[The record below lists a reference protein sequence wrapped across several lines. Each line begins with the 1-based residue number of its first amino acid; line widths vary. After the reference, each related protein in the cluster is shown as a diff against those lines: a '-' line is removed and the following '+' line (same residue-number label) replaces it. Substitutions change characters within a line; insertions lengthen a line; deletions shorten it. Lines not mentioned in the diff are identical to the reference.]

1 VIQAT
6 PAPETV
12 GLTRREY
19 DEITARLG
27 RDPSAL
33 ELMLFGVMWSEHCGY
48 KHSRLTLRSLP
59 GEGPRLLQGPGEN
72 AGVMDIGG
80 GWAVAFKMESHNHPS
95 AVDPYNGAA
104 TGIGGIIRDVLSM
117 GARPVALLD
126 SLRFGPL
133 DDPAVSRLAAGVVA
147 GIAGY
152 GNCVGVPTV
161 GGEIHT
167 DPRYRGNPLVNVA
180 CLGLVRTDGIARSS
194 ASGVG
199 DVVLYAGARTGR
211 DGIGGA
217 AFASEELDEHSE
229 REDRSSVQI
238 GDPFT
243 GKLLIE
249 ATLEA
254 LGAGGVVAIQDMGAA
269 GLTCA
274 VSEMAARGGVGMRVN
289 LDAVPLRESRMRA
302 DEILRSES
310 QERMLLVVRPE
321 AVARLAAIFHRW
333 GLAAAVIGEVTA
345 ERLLVITHQ
354 DRVIVDLPPYALAEA
369 PAYRPAAEE
378 PASLRAQWAV
388 TIPPDV
394 EAGDAAQTLLRLL
407 ASPDIASK
415 RSVFQ
420 QYDHSVQVRTVI
432 GPGAGD
438 AAVLRV
444 PEAAPKGIALTV
456 GGNGRMCGLDP
467 YRGARLAVAECA
479 AGLSCAGAEP
489 LGVTDCLNF
498 GNPERPDVFW
508 TFRRSVAGIADACR
522 ALRIPVVGG
531 NVSFYNESPDGPIP
545 PTPVVAMVGL
555 VEDVRRSCGSAFRRE
570 GELVVLVDGSPAT
583 LDGSAYLQVVQRLV
597 AGRPSDVDLETH
609 QRVVSFVRDAVR
621 EGWVSSAHDCADG
634 GAAVALAESAIAS
647 GIGVEATLPAAAR
660 RDTTLFGEGPS
671 RFILSLPEDMAGK
684 VRALADGRGVPLVA
698 IGRTGGDRMRLRTGI
713 LDDGQR
719 DGPDHPTER
728 SRDAGFRAGHGVP
741 RWDIDLSLAE
751 LTRAYDALAQ
761 LFG

>member
-1 VIQAT
+1 VIQT
-6 PAPETV
+6 TLAPETV
-12 GLTRREY
+12 GLTRHEY
-19 DEITARLG
+19 DEITRRLG

-48 KHSRLTLRSLP
+48 KHSKLTLRSLP

-117 GARPVALLD
+117 GARPIALLD

-133 DDPAVSRLAAGVVA
+133 ADPAVARLARGVVA

-180 CLGLVRTDGIARSS
+180 CLGLVRARGIARSS
-194 ASGVG
+194 AAGKG
-199 DVVLYAGARTGR
+199 NAVLYVGARTGR

-217 AFASEELDEHSE
+217 AFASEELDEDSE

-254 LGAGGVVAIQDMGAA
+254 LASGDVVAIQDMGAA

-274 VSEMAARGGVGMRVN
+274 ASEMAARGGAGMRVD
-289 LDAVPLRESRMRA
+289 LDAVPLRESRMRP

-321 AVARLAAIFHRW
+321 AVAALAAIFHRW
-333 GLAAAVIGEVTA
+333 GLAASVIGEVTTA
-345 ERLLVITHQ
+345 RSLVVTQQ

-378 PASLRAQWAV
+378 PVWLRAQWTV
-388 TIPPDV
+388 TLPAEGNP
-394 EAGDAAQTLLRLL
+394 EPSLLHLM

-415 RSVFQ
+415 RAVFQ
-420 QYDHSVQVRTVI
+420 QYDHSVQVRTVV
-432 GPGAGD
+432 GPGGGD

-444 PEAAPKGIALTV
+444 QEVAPKGIALTV
-456 GGNGRMCGLDP
+456 AGNGRLSGLDP

-479 AGLSCAGAEP
+479 AGLSCVGAEP
-489 LGVTDCLNF
+489 MGLTDCLNF
-498 GNPERPDVFW
+498 GSPERPEVFW

-531 NVSFYNESPDGPIP
+531 NVSFYNESADGPIP

-555 VEDVRRSCGSAFRRE
+555 VEDVSRVCGTAFHRG

-583 LDGSAYLQVVQRLV
+583 LEGSAYLQVIHGLA
-597 AGRPSDVDLETH
+597 AGRPPDVDLDVH
-609 QRVVSFVRDAVR
+609 RRVTSFVRDAVR

-634 GAAVALAESAIAS
+634 GVAVALAESALS
-647 GIGVEATLPAAAR
+647 GNIGVEATVPAAGR
-660 RDTTLFGEGPS
+660 RDTALFGEGPS
-671 RFILSLPEDMAGK
+671 RFILSVSEDATGRL
-684 VRALADGRGVPLVA
+684 RALADERGIPLVLV
-698 IGRTGGDRMRLRTGI
+698 GRTGGVRVRIRSAGVR
-713 LDDGQR
+713 DGQPDAPGRPEERPRDVGDPARRR
-719 DGPDHPTER
+719 DGMT
-728 SRDAGFRAGHGVP
+728 
-741 RWDIDLSLAE
+741 WDIDLSLDRLA
-751 LTRAYDALAQ
+751 RAYDSLSRV
-761 LFG
+761 FG